1 MTFIPSKPR
10 VTALDY
16 RGVSGALLDLPGRRG
31 AGIFIP
37 RTHLADTIDALCQIE
52 EGDPQQ

>member
-16 RGVSGALLDLPGRRG
+16 RGVPGALLDLPGRRG
-31 AGIFIP
+31 SGIFVP
-37 RTHLADTIDALCQIE
+37 RAHLSDTIDQLCQIE
-52 EGDPQQ
+52 NTEDQ